1 MEQQR
6 PFFRATVGE
15 LESLYRQHPYNKKVL
30 TKLEKELA
38 LRKAKSARRLHA
50 LVRERLDEIRQ
61 KDGRGRLL
69 SPVVQK
75 PQRRPVMQGSLLE
88 DTPQA
93 AKETPENR
101 PPQKPEPRQEPPQK
115 APQEA
120 QPLAPQPAEHK
131 PPAEENTTKGSL
143 WPPAPMIIAVVI
155 CLVCLCFVILSTW
168 DKTPFGSPRSAY
180 EEQVRNLLN

>member
-1 MEQQR
+1 MEQR

-38 LRKAKSARRLHA
+38 LRKVRSARRLHA

-61 KDGRGRLL
+61 KDGRRPHL

-88 DTPQA
+88 EAPQA
-93 AKETPENR
+93 AKETQESQ
-101 PPQKPEPRQEPPQK
+101 PPQKPEPRQEPPQET
-115 APQEA
+115 PQK
-120 QPLAPQPAEHK
+120 QPLTPQPAEQK
-131 PPAEENTTKGSL
+131 LPTEANTIKENR

-155 CLVCLCFVILSTW
+155 CLACLCFVILSTW
-168 DKTPFGSPRSAY
+168 DKTHFGSPGSAY
-180 EEQVRNLLN
+180 EEQVRSLLN